1 MESTAIITLVWIL
14 IFVGLIGTI
23 LPGLPGTGLVFG
35 GILLYAVYFGIGTV
49 GMTTLILLGAVTL
62 FSFVIDLLASL
73 YGAKRFGAS
82 RLGVISS
89 AIGGLAGLVFLSLP
103 GLFLGV
109 FLGAIVGEFFLAKKN
124 LNDSL
129 KAGVGSI
136 LGFLAGSLVKLLL
149 SLVMIIVF
157 VVKIWF

>member
-1 MESTAIITLVWIL
+1 MEPLVVTILVWIL
-14 IFVGLIGTI
+14 IFVGLVGTI

-35 GILLYAVYFGIGTV
+35 GIVLHVAYFGMETV

-82 RLGVISS
+82 RSGVIGST
-89 AIGGLAGLVFLSLP
+89 IGGLVGLIFLSLP

-109 FLGAIVGEFFLAKKN
+109 FMGAIVGEFFLAKKS

-129 KAGVGSI
+129 RVGVGSI
-136 LGFLAGSLVKLLL
+136 LGFLAGSLIKLLL
-149 SLVMIIVF
+149 SLAMIIVF

>member
-1 MESTAIITLVWIL
+1 MESIALVVLVWIL
-14 IFVGLIGTI
+14 IFVGLAGTI
-23 LPGLPGTGLVFG
+23 LPVLPGVGLVFA
-35 GILLYAVYFGIGTV
+35 GIGLYVLYFGVDTL
-49 GMTTLILLGAVTL
+49 GMTTLILLGVATL

-82 RLGVISS
+82 RSGLIGST
-89 AIGGLAGLVFLSLP
+89 IGGFLGLLFLSLP
-103 GLFLGV
+103 GLFFGLFV
-109 FLGAIVGEFFLAKKN
+109 GAVVGELFLAQKN

-136 LGFLAGSLVKLLL
+136 LGFLAGSFIKLLL
-149 SLVMIIVF
+149 SLGMVVVF